1 MDVLHVDAIPAELQA
16 LPQWVVW
23 RLERRP
29 GQDKPTKVP
38 YNPGTGRKA
47 ASDDPNT
54 WATFDEALTRYREG
68 GYDGLGF
75 VFTPQDPYC
84 GVDLDAAISEAGELE
99 PWAAKL
105 VARFASYTELSPSG
119 RGLHIIVRGKLPPG
133 GRRRGKI
140 EAYDGGRYF
149 TMTGRRLPGTP
160 AEIADRQ
167 AELEAWHAELFGTRR
182 EAPVHSHRTAGP
194 FALADVEILERARKA
209 ENGWKF
215 DRLWAGDWKG
225 LGYPSQSEADL
236 ALCQMLAFWTGRDA
250 HRIDRLFRQSGLFRP
265 KWDERHAADG
275 RTYGQMTIE
284 TAIARCTDVHTSGGR
299 QGGEVWQTVVETA
312 AAAGEPAVSWLAPE
326 FNLTDLGNARRL
338 VAQHGQDLRYCH
350 PWGKWLA
357 WDGRCWQ
364 VDATGEVE
372 RRAKETVR
380 SIYAEAARATDEER
394 RKELAKHA
402 VRSESAARIAAMI
415 DLARSEPG
423 IPILPHQ
430 LDADPYL
437 LGCLN
442 GTLDLRTGTLRPHR
456 REDFITKLV
465 PVEYNP
471 NAKCPLWHAFLWRI
485 MDGNEN
491 LIRWLQKAVGY
502 CLTADVSEHVLFILH
517 GVGANG
523 KSVFLRTLLNLLGP
537 YGKPTDPD
545 LLLARYG
552 EAHPTGIADLMGARL
567 AVTIETDEGRR
578 MNETLV
584 KWLTGG
590 DKLKARFMRQDFF
603 EFEPTFK
610 LWIATNHKPMIRG
623 TDDGIWR
630 RLRLIPFAVTIPEHE
645 RDPKLIEKLK
655 AELPGILRW
664 AVEGCILWQQ
674 EGLGMPDE
682 VRAATQ
688 AYRQEMDVLAQFLAE
703 CCVLEPNA
711 KVFAKH
717 LYPAYVKWCEENGER
732 PLTQTAFGTR
742 MAERGFEK
750 VRWGPGWVY
759 RGVGLLVNGV
769 NGVNGSEPISP
780 INAKRAASYTRD
792 AENGFTNRSLF
803 TTREAAA
810 EVASAADGW
819 EEGEI

>member
-1 MDVLHVDAIPAELQA
+1 MDVHELLGRLQDVTQTNSGWVALCPAHDDRNPSLSVGVAPDGKILLHCFAGCPIERIVAALGLRMTDLFPEARNGAVRNGRPPAKPRPLSVAALAKAKRLPADFLRSLGLRDTPDGVEIPYRNESGT
-16 LPQWVVW
+16 VVAV
-23 RLERRP
+23 RTR
-29 GQDKPTKVP
+29 
-38 YNPGTGRKA
+38 GRM
-47 ASDDPNT
+47 S
-54 WATFDEALTRYREG
+54 
-68 GYDGLGF
+68 
-75 VFTPQDPYC
+75 
-84 GVDLDAAISEAGELE
+84 
-99 PWAAKL
+99 
-105 VARFASYTELSPSG
+105 
-119 RGLHIIVRGKLPPG
+119 
-133 GRRRGKI
+133 GRRRFWWRKGDLPIPYGLDKLR
-140 EAYDGGRYF
+140 EAQTAGFLVLVEGESDAWTLWHHGLPALGIPGASNTRCLEASHLASIDRLYVIREPDRGGEAF
-149 TMTGRRLPGTP
+149 VTGVARRLRELDWRGEARMVRLPAKDPSELHCQAPDRFPATFQAALAAAEPLPEPLEEAAAEVAAVADTP
-160 AEIADRQ
+160 APWL
-167 AELEAWHAELFGTRR
+167 ELEAF
-182 EAPVHSHRTAGP
+182 
-194 FALADVEILERARKA
+194 
-209 ENGWKF
+209 KF
-215 DRLWAGDWKG
+215 N
-225 LGYPSQSEADL
+225 
-236 ALCQMLAFWTGRDA
+236 
-250 HRIDRLFRQSGLFRP
+250 
-265 KWDERHAADG
+265 
-275 RTYGQMTIE
+275 
-284 TAIARCTDVHTSGGR
+284 V
-299 QGGEVWQTVVETA
+299 
-312 AAAGEPAVSWLAPE
+312 
-326 FNLTDLGNARRL
+326 TDLGNAGRL
-338 VAQHGQDLRYCH
+338 VAQHGKDLRYCH
-350 PWGKWLA
+350 PWGKWLV
-357 WDGRCWQ
+357 WDGRHWRI
-364 VDATGEVE
+364 DDTAEVW

-380 SIYAEAARATDEER
+380 SIYAEAAREPDDKR
-394 RKELAKHA
+394 REALAKHA
-402 VRSESAARIAAMI
+402 VRSESASRISAMI

-423 IPILPHQ
+423 IPILPHEI
-430 LDADPYL
+430 DADPYL

-442 GTLDLRTGTLRPHR
+442 GTLDLRTGKLRPHR

-465 PVEYNP
+465 HVEYNP
-471 NAKCPLWHAFLWRI
+471 AAECPLWEAFLHRI
-485 MDGNEN
+485 MAGNTH

-502 CLTADVSEHVLFILH
+502 CLTADVSEHVLFIAF
-517 GVGANG
+517 GPGANG

-545 LLLARYG
+545 LLLARHG

-664 AVEGCILWQQ
+664 AVEGCLLWQQ

-742 MAERGFEK
+742 MAESGFEK

-780 INAKRAASYTRD
+780 MNSKRAVLYTRD

-810 EVASAADGW
+810 EAAPAADGW
-819 EEGEI
+819 EEGEV

>member
-1 MDVLHVDAIPAELQA
+1 MRVEEFLARLKDVRQRGDRWEARCPAHRDDTPSLSVAVGADGRILLHCFGGCTPEAVVRAMGLRMADLFPERNGATRNGRLGRSPVKPRPLTAAALAEAKKLPADFLRALGLRDRRQGGVVIP
-16 LPQWVVW
+16 
-23 RLERRP
+23 
-29 GQDKPTKVP
+29 
-38 YNPGTGRKA
+38 
-47 ASDDPNT
+47 
-54 WATFDEALTRYREG
+54 YRAEG
-68 GYDGLGF
+68 GAVIAVRLRTALRARDGSRWRRGDKVAPYGLDKLREAREAGFLVLVEGESDAWTLWHHGLPALGIPGASNTRCLEASHLAGIGRLYVVREPDQGGEAF
-75 VFTPQDPYC
+75 VSGVARRLRELGWRGEARMVRLPAKDPSELHCQDPARFKEAFQAA
-84 GVDLDAAISEAGELE
+84 LDAAE
-99 PWAAKL
+99 PLPEPKEEGTAQVAA
-105 VARFASYTELSPSG
+105 VADTSAPWL
-119 RGLHIIVRGKLPPG
+119 
-133 GRRRGKI
+133 
-140 EAYDGGRYF
+140 
-149 TMTGRRLPGTP
+149 
-160 AEIADRQ
+160 
-167 AELEAWHAELFGTRR
+167 ELEAF
-182 EAPVHSHRTAGP
+182 
-194 FALADVEILERARKA
+194 
-209 ENGWKF
+209 KF
-215 DRLWAGDWKG
+215 N
-225 LGYPSQSEADL
+225 
-236 ALCQMLAFWTGRDA
+236 
-250 HRIDRLFRQSGLFRP
+250 
-265 KWDERHAADG
+265 
-275 RTYGQMTIE
+275 
-284 TAIARCTDVHTSGGR
+284 V
-299 QGGEVWQTVVETA
+299 
-312 AAAGEPAVSWLAPE
+312 
-326 FNLTDLGNARRL
+326 TDLGNAGRL
-338 VAQHGQDLRYCH
+338 VAQHGKDLRYCH
-350 PWGKWLA
+350 PWGKWLV
-357 WDGRCWQ
+357 WDGRHWRI
-364 VDATGEVE
+364 DDTAEVE

-380 SIYAEAARATDEER
+380 SIYAEAAREPDDKR
-394 RKELAKHA
+394 REALAKHA
-402 VRSESAARIAAMI
+402 VRSESASRISAMI

-423 IPILPHQ
+423 IPILPHEI
-430 LDADPYL
+430 DADPYL

-780 INAKRAASYTRD
+780 INAKRAASYTLD

-819 EEGEI
+819 EEGEV